1 MKTMKLNNGLTV
13 VAKSYAN
20 RTQAEKAQA
29 KIAYEY
35 GVQTNIWHRGIP
47 FYLVIPEN

>member
-13 VAKSYAN
+13 VAKSYVN

-35 GVQTNIWHRGIP
+35 GVQTNIWNRGVP
-47 FYLVIPEN
+47 FYLVIPQN